1 MFGQKQENQR
11 QSDLQLFTIY
21 DSKTESYRDPVMAVN
36 QHDLARQIT
45 NSFREQRDKNGY
57 FANAEDYSVF
67 YLGDYCRKTGTIA
80 AREPVH
86 QFNLHDLRSVVLNME
101 SPAPEQAGH

>member
-1 MFGQKQENQR
+1 MFGQKNENQR
-11 QSDLQLFTIY
+11 QGDLQLFTIY

-45 NSFREQRDKNGY
+45 NSFREQGDKNGY

-67 YLGDYCRKTGTIA
+67 LLGDYCRKTGTIA
-80 AREPVH
+80 PVNPTH
-86 QFNLHDLRSVVLNME
+86 QFNLHDLRSVVQKMASE
-101 SPAPEQAGH
+101 VQPEAGH